1 MKRKDEIW
9 RGQLYTVMYG
19 IKTSRLFLS
28 NLSEIN
34 RHLRKLSPVLHKPLK
49 DAKKTTFNRNVRPQ
63 GETRATLSPQ
73 TYLYQMSSSSRES
86 FGILK
91 SKGGNSEI
99 SELWELGYKYRVR
112 RVWRSAPKH
121 NHRYQAVQIPTYG
134 GATEETVV
142 CIRTEPR

>member
-49 DAKKTTFNRNVRPQ
+49 DAKKRHSTGTCALREKPELLFRLKPTCIKCQR
-63 GETRATLSPQ
+63 
-73 TYLYQMSSSSRES
+73 SSRES

-91 SKGGNSEI
+91 SKGGNWEV

-112 RVWRSAPKH
+112 RVWRSAAKH
-121 NHRYQAVQIPTYG
+121 NHSYQAVQIPTYG

>member
-1 MKRKDEIW
+1 MESRQVVYSCQIFQRLTD
-9 RGQLYTVMYG
+9 
-19 IKTSRLFLS
+19 TSGNYHLFFT
-28 NLSEIN
+28 NLSKM
-34 RHLRKLSPVLHKPLK
+34 L
-49 DAKKTTFNRNVRPQ
+49 KKTTFNRNVRPQ

-91 SKGGNSEI
+91 SKGGNWEV